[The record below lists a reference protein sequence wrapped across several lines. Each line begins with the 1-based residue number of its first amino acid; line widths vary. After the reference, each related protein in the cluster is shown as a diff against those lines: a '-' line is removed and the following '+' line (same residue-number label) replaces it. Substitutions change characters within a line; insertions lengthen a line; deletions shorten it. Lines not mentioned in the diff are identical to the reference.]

1 MMTVDSLYEKLKMIQ
16 FGEMP
21 EDNLRS
27 ICEHYLPKVNEIEEL
42 KKQTN
47 TIILAHSYVK
57 SNIIYSVSDYVG
69 DSYELSKNAR
79 DAKEKRIVFAAVRFM
94 GETAKILSPDKDVLI
109 PGTDPACSLADSI
122 TGEDVRQLK
131 QKFPDYAFL
140 CYINTNADVK
150 AECDACVTSSNVYN
164 IVEKYPSDKI
174 YFVPDRLMG
183 QNVIDEMQKRGV
195 KKDIKVWDGTCY
207 VHEEYDPSLVDALRE
222 QYDDLTVMVHPECG
236 PSVLEKADFVGST
249 SQLYDFVKQRKDG
262 HFLMLT
268 ECGLI
273 SRIEAELPGRKFV
286 GSCSLCKYM
295 KSNTL
300 DGILRVLKSPVPAD
314 YVHIDAEVQDR
325 ALNCINRMFEI
336 AES

>member
-1 MMTVDSLYEKLKMIQ
+1 MTVNSLYEKLKQIQ

-21 EDNLRS
+21 EEHLRS
-27 ICEHYLPKVNEIEEL
+27 ICDHYYPVIKEIEKL
-42 KKQTN
+42 KKETN
-47 TIILAHSYVK
+47 TIVLAHSYVK
-57 SNIIYSVSDYVG
+57 SNIIYSVADYVG

-79 DAKEKRIVFAAVRFM
+79 DAKEKRIIFAAVRFM
-94 GETAKILSPDKDVLI
+94 GETAKILSPDKDVLV

-122 TGEDVRQLK
+122 TGDDVRKLK
-131 QKFPDYAFL
+131 QDYPDHAFL

-183 QNVIDEMQKRGV
+183 QNIIDEMAKRGV
-195 KKDIKVWDGTCY
+195 KKDIKVWNGTCY
-207 VHEEYDPSLVDALRE
+207 VHEEYDASLVDALRMK
-222 QYDDLTVMVHPECG
+222 YNDLTVMVHPECG
-236 PSVLEKADFVGST
+236 PEVLEKADFVGST
-249 SQLYDFVKQRKDG
+249 SQLYDFVKKKDDG

-273 SRIEAELPGRKFV
+273 SRIEAELPGRNFV

-300 DGILRVLKSPVPAD
+300 EDILRVLKTPVPTD
-314 YVHIDAEVQDR
+314 YVEISPDIQSR
-325 ALNCINRMFEI
+325 ALKCINRMFEI

>member
-1 MMTVDSLYEKLKMIQ
+1 
-16 FGEMP
+16 MP
-21 EDNLRS
+21 GMQKKKEL
-27 ICEHYLPKVNEIEEL
+27 YLPRYGLWVKPPRFSVL
-42 KKQTN
+42 KRMF
-47 TIILAHSYVK
+47 LY
-57 SNIIYSVSDYVG
+57 
-69 DSYELSKNAR
+69 
-79 DAKEKRIVFAAVRFM
+79 
-94 GETAKILSPDKDVLI
+94 PVLTL
-109 PGTDPACSLADSI
+109 PVHLADSI
-122 TGEDVRQLK
+122 TGSDVRRLK
-131 QKFPDYAFL
+131 KEFPEYAFL

-174 YFVPDRLMG
+174 YFLPDRLMG
-183 QNVIDEMQKRGV
+183 QNIIDEMAKRGI
-195 KKDIKVWDGTCY
+195 KKDIKLWNGTCY

-236 PSVLEKADFVGST
+236 PSVLQKADFVGST
-249 SQLYDFVKQRKDG
+249 SQLYDFVKNKKDG

-295 KSNTL
+295 KSNSL
-300 DGILRVLKSPVPAD
+300 DGILRVLKSPVPED
-314 YVHIDAEVQDR
+314 YVQIDPLVQDR
-325 ALNCINRMFEI
+325 ALSCINRMFEI